1 VPSSTASWAEREHAV
16 TVSPQRRL
24 EILDALRRGT
34 VPAQGLDLLAVGL
47 DRFTAVV
54 DDELGL
60 AASGHGVFKAVRGEY
75 GSGKTFFTRWLA
87 ERAKARGMASSEV
100 QISESD
106 TPLHRYQTVYRRLVE
121 QLSTGTA
128 RGGAL
133 RAVVD
138 NWFFTLEEDVLAEGG
153 VDEQDT
159 AELTRRTGEL
169 MERRLGEI
177 TRTAPAFAAVLRGY
191 LTATNQGDRA
201 TADGLLAW
209 LGGQPHVAASVKRSA
224 GIKGDLDHD
233 AALSFLAGLLTVLRD
248 AGYKGLVVVLD
259 EVETMQ
265 RMRADVRDR
274 GLEAL
279 RKLIDDL
286 YDRRFPGLY
295 LVITGTPAFFDGP
308 QGVQRLI
315 PLAQRLHTDF
325 STDAR
330 FDNPRAV
337 QIRLPGF
344 DVDSLVDV
352 GRRVRDLFAAGAAD
366 PARVQ
371 SVCDDD
377 YLAVLA
383 RAVSGELGAKVGV
396 APRLYLK
403 KLIGDVLDRVELSP
417 EFDPRVHYRL
427 TVIDHELT
435 PAERHARHAQV
446 PDDIELDLGG

>member
-1 VPSSTASWAEREHAV
+1 MN
-16 TVSPQRRL
+16 VSPQRRL

-34 VPAQGLDLLAVGL
+34 VPSQGLDVLAVGL
-47 DRFTAVV
+47 DRFAAVI
-54 DDELGL
+54 DSELDM

-75 GSGKTFFTRWLA
+75 GAGKTFFTRWLA
-87 ERAKARGMASSEV
+87 ERAKAHGLAASEV

-121 QLSTGTA
+121 QLATGTM

-133 RAVVD
+133 RSVID
-138 NWFFTLEEDVLAEGG
+138 SWFFTLEEQVLAAGD
-153 VDEQDT
+153 VDENDT
-159 AELTRRTGEL
+159 AELTRRTAEL
-169 MERRLGEI
+169 MEGRLGEI
-177 TRTAPAFAAVLRGY
+177 TRTAPAFAAVLRAY
-191 LTATNQGDRA
+191 LTATNAGDRA

-224 GIKGDLDHD
+224 GVKGDLDHD
-233 AALSFLAGLLTVLRD
+233 AALSFLAGLLAVLRD

-265 RMRADVRDR
+265 RMRGDVRDK

-308 QGVQRLI
+308 QGVQRLV

-325 STDAR
+325 STEAR

-337 QIRLPGF
+337 QIRLAGF
-344 DVDSLVDV
+344 DIDSLGEV
-352 GRRVRDLFAAGAAD
+352 GRRVRDLFAEGAAD
-366 PARVQ
+366 PDRIR
-371 SVCDDD
+371 SVCDDE

-383 RAVSGELGAKVGV
+383 RAVAGELGAKAGV
-396 APRLYLK
+396 APRLFVK
-403 KLIGDVLDRVELSP
+403 KLVGDVLDRVELNP
-417 EFDPRVHYRL
+417 DFDPRQHYRL
-427 TVIDHELT
+427 TVTDHELT
-435 PAERHARHAQV
+435 PAERQARHASH
-446 PDDIELDLGG
+446 PDDIELDLGPAQP